1 MRFFNFKRFIF
12 RGPFGLILSITY
24 ILSVFYILAIFTRL
38 FKKDRVFFREY
49 FLKKKSLLRNIQ
61 YVECNEVSLLLVGVL

>member
-24 ILSVFYILAIFTRL
+24 ILSVFYILAIFTKL
-38 FKKDRVFFREY
+38 LKKIVFF
-49 FLKKKSLLRNIQ
+49 FANTSLKKKSLLRNIQ